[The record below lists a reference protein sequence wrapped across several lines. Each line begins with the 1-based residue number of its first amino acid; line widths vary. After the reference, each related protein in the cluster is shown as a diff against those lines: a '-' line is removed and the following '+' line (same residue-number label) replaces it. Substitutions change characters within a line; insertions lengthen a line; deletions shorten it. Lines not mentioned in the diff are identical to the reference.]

1 MPAATRQN
9 DRIEPEVTG
18 PAAGTISPEALDEC
32 MPALYRF
39 AFTLTRNEDRANDL
53 VQDCVERCLRKQ
65 HLFDG
70 QNLRS
75 WMFTVC
81 RRVFLNQI
89 RRDKVRGTPV
99 DMDDAPQAKLSVDA
113 AQEEQMH
120 YKDVVA
126 GFRSLPHNDKVV
138 LSLVA
143 IEGLKYEEAAELL
156 DVPVGTVRSR
166 LSRARTRLREALAN
180 EGVDG
185 TEVALAV

>member
-1 MPAATRQN
+1 MSVQ
-9 DRIEPEVTG
+9 
-18 PAAGTISPEALDEC
+18 TITTSELNEC
-32 MPALYRF
+32 LPALHRF
-39 AFTLTRNEDRANDL
+39 AYTLTRNDDRASDL

-89 RRDKVRGTPV
+89 RRDKVRGVPV
-99 DMDDAPQAKLSVDA
+99 DMDDAPQSKLSISA
-113 AQEEQMH
+113 FQEEKMH
-120 YKDVVA
+120 YKDVVDS
-126 GFRSLPHNDKVV
+126 FRELPHNDKVV

-166 LSRARTRLREALAN
+166 LSRARSRLRDLLETQ
-180 EGVDG
+180 EEKG
-185 TEVALAV
+185 TSVAASV

>member
-1 MPAATRQN
+1 MNTTEQ
-9 DRIEPEVTG
+9 
-18 PAAGTISPEALDEC
+18 TITTSELNACL
-32 MPALYRF
+32 PALHRF
-39 AFTLTRNEDRANDL
+39 AYTLTRNEDRAADL

-89 RRDKVRGTPV
+89 RRDKVRGIPV
-99 DMDDAPQAKLSVDA
+99 DMDDAPQSKLSISA
-113 AQEEQMH
+113 FQEDKMH
-120 YKDVVA
+120 YQDVVES
-126 GFRSLPHNDKVV
+126 FRELPHNDKVV

-156 DVPVGTVRSR
+156 EVPVGTVRSR
-166 LSRARTRLREALAN
+166 LSRARSRLRDLLESA
-180 EGVDG
+180 ETKG
-185 TEVALAV
+185 TSMAASV

>member
-1 MPAATRQN
+1 MTNQAN
-9 DRIEPEVTG
+9 
-18 PAAGTISPEALDEC
+18 TISTSELNAC

-39 AFTLTRNEDRANDL
+39 AYTLTRNEDRASDL

-89 RRDKVRGTPV
+89 RRDKVRGIAV
-99 DMDDAPQAKLSVDA
+99 DMDDAPQSKLSIGA
-113 AQEEQMH
+113 AQEEKMH
-120 YKDVVA
+120 YQDVVES
-126 GFRSLPHNDKVV
+126 FRELPHNDKVV

-156 DVPVGTVRSR
+156 EVPVGTVRSR
-166 LSRARTRLREALAN
+166 LSRARSRLRDLLENATE
-180 EGVDG
+180 EGTATASV
-185 TEVALAV
+185 V

>member
-1 MPAATRQN
+1 MMDETITAA
-9 DRIEPEVTG
+9 DL
-18 PAAGTISPEALDEC
+18 AEC
-32 MPALYRF
+32 MPALQRF

-53 VQDCVERCLRKQ
+53 VQDCVERCLKKQ

-89 RRDKVRGTPV
+89 RRDKVRGIPV
-99 DMDDAPQAKLSVDA
+99 DMDDAPQSKLSIDA
-113 AQEEQMH
+113 SQEEQMH
-120 YKDVVA
+120 YSDVVK
-126 GFRSLPHNDKVV
+126 GFQDLPHNDKVV

-166 LSRARTRLREALAN
+166 LSRARTRLRDTLDQTGVAALTALPETN
-180 EGVDG
+180 G
-185 TEVALAV
+185 TAIASRV

>member
-1 MPAATRQN
+1 MTAQ
-9 DRIEPEVTG
+9 
-18 PAAGTISPEALDEC
+18 TISQHELNEC
-32 MPALYRF
+32 LPALRRF
-39 AFTLTRNEDRANDL
+39 AYTLTRNDDRAADL

-89 RRDKVRGTPV
+89 RRDKVRGIAV
-99 DMDDAPQAKLSVDA
+99 EMEDAPQSKLSTGA
-113 AQEEQMH
+113 SQEDQMH
-120 YKDVVA
+120 YQDVVES
-126 GFRSLPHNDKVV
+126 FRELPHNDKVV

-156 DVPVGTVRSR
+156 EVPVGTVRSR
-166 LSRARTRLREALAN
+166 LSRARTRLRDILESA
-180 EGVDG
+180 ETKG
-185 TEVALAV
+185 TSMAASV